1 MFDPNGSAVGVPVTG
16 VPGSVPIPDELADTA
31 TGFYLVVRGGGS
43 GLPHVPASLYGKVS
57 IVVVQDDFVDGSA
70 LSAFGE
76 VFVHQQVQVSF

>member
-1 MFDPNGSAVGVPVTG
+1 MFDSNRGGVGYPISR

-43 GLPHVPASLYGKVS
+43 GLPYGPASLYGKVS
-57 IVVVQDDFVDGSA
+57 IVVVQDYFVDGSA

-76 VFVHQQVQVSF
+76 VFVHQKVQVSF

>member
-1 MFDPNGSAVGVPVTG
+1 MFDSNGGGVGYPISS
-16 VPGSVPIPDELADTA
+16 VPGSIAVPDELSDAA

-43 GLPHVPASLYGKVS
+43 GLPYVPASLYGKVA

-76 VFVHQQVQVSF
+76 VFVH